1 MSALFRSTAV
11 VGGMTFLSRILG
23 LVRDI
28 VVARFFGAGVAT
40 DAFFVA
46 FKIPN
51 FLRRLFAE
59 GAFSQAFVPVLSEYQ
74 TQQGRDATQA
84 LINQTARRL
93 ALTLFGVTL
102 IGVLAAPILIWIFA
116 PGFTDLARRE
126 MAVDMLRITFPYL
139 LLISLTAF
147 FGAILNAHNR
157 FAVPAFTPVLLNL
170 SLIAAA
176 IWLSPQLDRPVYA
189 LAWGVFIGGVAQLL
203 LQAAALKRLGFLP
216 RWRRAT
222 PVEQAAGDEGVRRIL
237 KLMLPALFGTSV
249 SQLNLLLDT
258 LLASLLIA
266 GSVSWLYYAD
276 RLMEFPL
283 GVYGIALATVILPG
297 LSRKHAEANA
307 EHFSA
312 TLDWALRMVVLIALP
327 ASVGL
332 GVLAGPLLSTLF
344 ERGEFVAHDVLMAQA
359 ALWAYAVGLIAFI
372 LVKVL
377 ANGYFAR
384 QDTKTPVRIGIIA
397 MVSNMLLNVAFIAV
411 LWLLDSEALH
421 AGLAL
426 ATAVSAFINAYL
438 LGRGLQLEGILQIS
452 PGWRRL
458 LLQVAIASALM
469 GIALLWLQPDLSAWS
484 SAELGTRVL
493 WLLGLVLLGKAIY
506 FVVLGISGLRPR
518 HLRHP

>member
-1 MSALFRSTAV
+1 MSSLFRSTAV
-11 VGGMTFLSRILG
+11 VSGMTFLSRVLG

-28 VVARFFGAGVAT
+28 VVARFFGAGMAT

-74 TQQGRDATQA
+74 TQKGRDQTQA
-84 LINQTARRL
+84 LIDQTAGRL
-93 ALTLFGVTL
+93 ALTLFVVTV
-102 IGVLAAPILIWIFA
+102 IGVITAPILIYLFA
-116 PGFTDLARRE
+116 PGFTDLGRRE

-139 LLISLTAF
+139 FLISLTAF
-147 FGAILNAHNR
+147 AGAILNAHNR
-157 FAVPAFTPVLLNL
+157 FALPAFTPVLLNL

-176 IWLSPQLDRPVYA
+176 IWLSPQLATPIHA
-189 LAWGVFIGGVAQLL
+189 LAWGVFIGGVSQLA
-203 LQAAALKRLGFLP
+203 LQAIALQRLGLLP
-216 RWRRAT
+216 RWKRPSQEEA
-222 PVEQAAGDEGVRRIL
+222 AAGAEGVRRIL

-258 LLASLLIA
+258 LLASLLVA

-283 GVYGIALATVILPG
+283 GVYGIALSTVILPG
-297 LSRKHAEANA
+297 LSRKHAAADA
-307 EHFSA
+307 EQFSA

-344 ERGEFVAHDVLMAQA
+344 ERGEFMTSDVRMAQV
-359 ALWAYAVGLIAFI
+359 ALWAYASGVLAFI

-397 MVSNMLLNVAFIAV
+397 MLSNMLLNLLFIGV
-411 LWLLDSEALH
+411 LWLFDSGALH

-426 ATAVSAFINAYL
+426 ATAVAAFINAYL
-438 LGRGLQLEGILQIS
+438 LGRGLRREGVLQWG
-452 PGWRRL
+452 PGWRPL
-458 LLQVAIASALM
+458 LRQVSIASAVIGVVLF
-469 GIALLWLQPDLSAWS
+469 WLQPDLEAWS
-484 SAELGTRVL
+484 VADTWTRVL
-493 WLLGLVLLGKAIY
+493 WLLGLVLLGKALY
-506 FVVLGISGLRPR
+506 FASLWLTGLRPA
-518 HLRHP
+518 HLKHP

>member
-1 MSALFRSTAV
+1 MSSLFRSTAV
-11 VGGMTFLSRILG
+11 VSGMTFLSRILG

-28 VVARFFGAGVAT
+28 VVARFFGAGLAT

-59 GAFSQAFVPVLSEYQ
+59 GAFSQAFVPVLTEYQ
-74 TQQGRDATQA
+74 SQKGTAATQA
-84 LINQTARRL
+84 LVDQTARRL
-93 ALTLFGVTL
+93 AQTLFAVTVV
-102 IGVLAAPILIWIFA
+102 GVLAAPILIYLFA
-116 PGFTDLARRE
+116 PGFTDMGRRA

-147 FGAILNAHNR
+147 FGAILNAHHR
-157 FAVPAFTPVLLNL
+157 FAIPAFTPVLLNV
-170 SLIAAA
+170 SLIGAA
-176 IWLSPQLDRPVYA
+176 IWLSPQLEMPVYA

-203 LQAAALKRLGFLP
+203 LQAAALKRLGMLP
-216 RWRRAT
+216 RWGRAT
-222 PVEQAAGDEGVRRIL
+222 AAERATGEEGVRRIL

-258 LLASLLIA
+258 LLASLLVA

-344 ERGEFVAHDVLMAQA
+344 EYGEFARSDVLMAQV
-359 ALWAYAVGLIAFI
+359 ALWAYAIGLIAFVF
-372 LVKVL
+372 VKVL

-397 MVSNMLLNVAFIAV
+397 MVSNMLLNILFVAL
-411 LWLLDSEALH
+411 LWWFDVAALH

-426 ATAVSAFINAYL
+426 ATAASAFVNAYL
-438 LGRGLQLEGILQIS
+438 LGRGLRRSGVLQLR
-452 PGWRRL
+452 PGWRGL
-458 LLQVAIASALM
+458 LLQVCLASVLM
-469 GIALLWLQPDLSAWS
+469 GVVLVWLQPTLTDWSA
-484 SAELGTRVL
+484 AEMSTRVL
-493 WLLGLVLLGKAIY
+493 WLVGLVLLGKAIY
-506 FVVLGISGLRPR
+506 FAVLGLAGLRPR
-518 HLRHP
+518 HLKHP

>member
-1 MSALFRSTAV
+1 MSSLFRSTAV
-11 VGGMTFLSRILG
+11 VSGMTFLSRILG

-28 VVARFFGAGVAT
+28 VVARFFGAGLAT

-59 GAFSQAFVPVLSEYQ
+59 GAFSQAFVPVLTEYQ
-74 TQQGRDATQA
+74 SQKGAVATQA
-84 LINQTARRL
+84 LVDQTARRL
-93 ALTLFGVTL
+93 AQTLFAVTVV
-102 IGVLAAPILIWIFA
+102 GVLAAPILIYLFA
-116 PGFTDLARRE
+116 PGFTDMGRRA

-147 FGAILNAHNR
+147 FGAILNAHHR
-157 FAVPAFTPVLLNL
+157 FAIPAFTPVLLNV
-170 SLIAAA
+170 SLIGAA
-176 IWLSPQLDRPVYA
+176 IWLSPQLEMPVYA

-203 LQAAALKRLGFLP
+203 LQAAALKRLGMLP

-222 PVEQAAGDEGVRRIL
+222 AAERVAGEEGVRRIL

-258 LLASLLIA
+258 LLASLLVA

-344 ERGEFVAHDVLMAQA
+344 EYGEFAHNSVLMAQV
-359 ALWAYAVGLIAFI
+359 ALWAYAIGLIAFI

-397 MVSNMLLNVAFIAV
+397 MVSNMLLNILFVAL
-411 LWLLDSEALH
+411 LWWFEVAALH

-426 ATAVSAFINAYL
+426 ATAASAFVNAYL
-438 LGRGLQLEGILQIS
+438 LGRGLRRSGVLKLR
-452 PGWRRL
+452 PGWRSL
-458 LLQVAIASALM
+458 LLQAGLASALM
-469 GIALLWLQPDLSAWS
+469 GVVLVWFQPTLTDWSA
-484 SAELGTRVL
+484 AEMSTRVL
-493 WLLGLVLLGKAIY
+493 WLIGLVLLGKAIY
-506 FVVLGISGLRPR
+506 FAVLGLAGLRPR
-518 HLRHP
+518 HLKHP

>member
-1 MSALFRSTAV
+1 MSSLFRSTAV
-11 VGGMTFLSRILG
+11 VSAMTFLSRILG

-28 VVARFFGAGVAT
+28 VVARFFGAGLAT

-74 TQQGRDATQA
+74 SQRGAAATQA
-84 LINQTARRL
+84 LVDQTARRL
-93 ALTLFGVTL
+93 ALSVFGVTL
-102 IGVLAAPILIWIFA
+102 VGVLAAPILIYLFA
-116 PGFTDLARRE
+116 PGFTDLGRRA

-147 FGAILNAHNR
+147 FGAILNANNR
-157 FAVPAFTPVLLNL
+157 FAIPAFTPVLLNL
-170 SLIAAA
+170 SLIGAA
-176 IWLSPQLDRPVYA
+176 IWLSPQLDTPVYA
-189 LAWGVFIGGVAQLL
+189 LAWGVFIGGAAQLL
-203 LQAAALKRLGFLP
+203 LQAVALKRLGMFP
-216 RWRRAT
+216 RWGRSIAA
-222 PVEQAAGDEGVRRIL
+222 EQVAGEEGVRRIL

-258 LLASLLIA
+258 LLASLLVA

-297 LSRKHAEANA
+297 LSRKHADANGA
-307 EHFSA
+307 HFSA
-312 TLDWALRMVVLIALP
+312 TLDWALRMVVLIAVP

-344 ERGEFVAHDVLMAQA
+344 EYGEFAHSDVLMAQA
-359 ALWAYAVGLIAFI
+359 ALWAYASGLLAFI

-397 MVSNMLLNVAFIAV
+397 MISNMLLNVLFVAL
-411 LWLLDSEALH
+411 LWVFDFGVLH

-426 ATAVSAFINAYL
+426 ATAASAFVNAYL
-438 LGRGLQLEGILQIS
+438 LGRGLLRSGVLQLH

-458 LLQVAIASALM
+458 LLQVSLASAVM
-469 GIALLWLQPDLSAWS
+469 GAVLIWLQPTLAVWS
-484 SAELGTRVL
+484 NAAMGTRVL
-493 WLLGLVLLGKAIY
+493 WLLGLVLFGKAIY
-506 FVVLGISGLRPR
+506 FAVLGVAGLRPQ
-518 HLRHP
+518 HLKHP